1 MFTSMKSQDVY
12 NQSKAAGQSFRTIP
26 VENSQGWKS
35 RQQLSEVQPNPW
47 DKTWPNKQQDHA
59 VN

>member
-1 MFTSMKSQDVY
+1 MKSQDVY

-26 VENSQGWKS
+26 VGNSQGWKS
-35 RQQLSEVQPNPW
+35 RQPLSEVQPKPW